1 MMGNAAMTFF
11 SRLGSLAAA
20 FAFTLGA
27 SLFGAAFSGSAL
39 AAPQNYELSF
49 QPAVTPVAERIHSFH
64 DILLWIIIVITIF
77 VLLLL
82 LWVMFRF
89 SEKRNPNPSK
99 TTHNV
104 TLELA
109 WTVIP
114 VLILIGIAFPS
125 FRLLYFADRA
135 EDADMTIK
143 AIGRQWYWS
152 YEYPD
157 NGSFTFDSFMVED
170 DDLQPG
176 QPRLLTADNALVLPV
191 DTNIRILVTA
201 SDVIHN
207 FAMPQFGLKT
217 DAVPGRINETWTYVP
232 AEYAGQ
238 TFYGQCSELCG
249 TDHAFMPIMVKMVSK
264 EEFAAWVEQA
274 QEQYGSLEVP
284 AEIKAAEAPTEPV
297 EAETTSQNV
306 ELAAVSTAVA
316 PSQIAPSK

>member
-1 MMGNAAMTFF
+1 MNFL
-11 SRLGSLAAA
+11 SRFGISAAA
-20 FAFTLGA
+20 FLFTLGA
-27 SLFGAAFSGSAL
+27 TVFGTGVFSRAS
-39 AAPQNYELSF
+39 AAPQNYELGL
-49 QPAVTPVAERIHSFH
+49 QQAVTPVMERIHSFH
-64 DILLWIIIVITIF
+64 SILLVLITAITVF
-77 VLLLL
+77 VMLLL
-82 LWVMFRF
+82 LWVMFRY

-104 TLELA
+104 VLELA

-125 FRLLYFADRA
+125 FRLLYFADRV

-152 YEYPD
+152 FEYPD
-157 NGSFTFDSFMVED
+157 HGNFTFDSFIVAD
-170 DDLQPG
+170 ADLQPG

-201 SDVIHN
+201 SDVLHN

-249 TDHAFMPIMVKMVSK
+249 TGHAFMPIMIHMVSK
-264 EEFAAWVEQA
+264 EEFATWVEKA
-274 QEQYGSLEVP
+274 QQEYGAVETPKGPTAVAEV
-284 AEIKAAEAPTEPV
+284 ENDRG
-297 EAETTSQNV
+297 ETQKTPQSV
-306 ELAAVSTAVA
+306 ELAAVSADITL
-316 PSQIAPSK
+316 SK

>member
-1 MMGNAAMTFF
+1 MTFLR
-11 SRLGSLAAA
+11 RLGSSAVA
-20 FAFTLGA
+20 FALVLGTG
-27 SLFGAAFSGSAL
+27 SFGLGFLSSAV
-39 AAPQNYELSF
+39 AAPQNYEINM
-49 QPAVTPVAERIHSFH
+49 QPAATPVAERIHSFH
-64 DILLWIIIVITIF
+64 EILLWLITIITIF
-77 VLLLL
+77 VLILL

-99 TTHNV
+99 TTHHV
-104 TLELA
+104 GLELA

-125 FRLLYFADRA
+125 FRLLYFADHT

-157 NGSFTFDSFMVED
+157 NGNFTFDSFIVAD
-170 DDLQPG
+170 ADLQPG

-201 SDVIHN
+201 SDVLHN

-249 TDHAFMPIMVKMVSK
+249 TGHAFMPIMIHMVSK
-264 EEFAAWVEQA
+264 AEFAAWVEKA
-274 QEQYGSLEVP
+274 QQEYGAVETPKGPTDV
-284 AEIKAAEAPTEPV
+284 AEGENEKTPQ
-297 EAETTSQNV
+297 SV
-306 ELAAVSTAVA
+306 ELAAVSAD
-316 PSQIAPSK
+316 IAQSK

>member
-1 MMGNAAMTFF
+1 MNFL
-11 SRLGSLAAA
+11 SRLGRSAAA
-20 FAFTLGA
+20 FVFTPAVLAGA
-27 SLFGAAFSGSAL
+27 LALSGGAAWAQ
-39 AAPQNYELSF
+39 PQNYDLGF
-49 QPAVTPVAERIHSFH
+49 QEAVTPVMQRIASFH
-64 DILLWIIIVITIF
+64 DVLLYIITAITIF
-77 VLLLL
+77 VLVLL
-82 LWVMFRF
+82 LWVMFRY

-104 TLELA
+104 VLELA

-125 FRLLYFADRA
+125 FRLLYFADRV
-135 EDADMTIK
+135 EDADITIK

-157 NGSFTFDSFMVED
+157 HGNFTFDSFIVAD
-170 DDLQPG
+170 GDLQPG

-201 SDVIHN
+201 SDVLHN

-232 AEYAGQ
+232 AEYAGR

-249 TDHAFMPIMVKMVSK
+249 TGHAYMPINIHMVTKA
-264 EEFAAWVEQA
+264 EFAAWTEQA
-274 QEQYGSLEVP
+274 REQYGSNEVP
-284 AEIKAAEAPTEPV
+284 SEVPGEQPADVT
-297 EAETTSQNV
+297 
-306 ELAAVSTAVA
+306 
-316 PSQIAPSK
+316 IADAGVTQSK

>member
-1 MMGNAAMTFF
+1 MTFL
-11 SRLGSLAAA
+11 SRLGTFAAA
-20 FAFTLGA
+20 FALTLGA
-27 SLFGAAFSGSAL
+27 AVFGAGFLSSAV
-39 AAPQNYELSF
+39 AAPQNYEMNF
-49 QPAVTPVAERIHSFH
+49 QPAVTPVMERIHSFH
-64 DILLWIIIVITIF
+64 EILLWIIILITLF
-77 VLLLL
+77 VLALL
-82 LWVMFRF
+82 LWVMFRY
-89 SEKRNPNPSK
+89 SEKRNPTPSK

-114 VLILIGIAFPS
+114 VLVLIAIAFPS
-125 FRLLYFADRA
+125 FRLLYFADRV
-135 EDADMTIK
+135 EDADITIK

-157 NGSFTFDSFMVED
+157 HGNFTFDSFIVAD
-170 DDLQPG
+170 ADLQPG

-201 SDVIHN
+201 SDVLHN

-249 TDHAFMPIMVKMVSK
+249 TGHAFMPINIKMVSK
-264 EEFAAWVEQA
+264 EEFATWTEQA
-274 QEQYGSLEVP
+274 REEYARVDEPQPVKQ
-284 AEIKAAEAPTEPV
+284 AAAPTKVV
-297 EAETTSQNV
+297 ESDTAPQSV
-306 ELAAVSTAVA
+306 ELAAVSADTALT
-316 PSQIAPSK
+316 K

>member
-1 MMGNAAMTFF
+1 MTFL
-11 SRLGSLAAA
+11 SRLGTFAAA
-20 FAFTLGA
+20 FALILGA
-27 SLFGAAFSGSAL
+27 AVFGAGFLSSAV
-39 AAPQNYELSF
+39 AAPQNYEMNF
-49 QPAVTPVAERIHSFH
+49 QPAVTPVMERIHSFH
-64 DILLWIIIVITIF
+64 EILLWIIILITLF
-77 VLLLL
+77 VLALL
-82 LWVMFRF
+82 LWVMFRY

-114 VLILIGIAFPS
+114 VLVLIAIAFPS
-125 FRLLYFADRA
+125 FRLLYFADRV
-135 EDADMTIK
+135 EDADITIK

-157 NGSFTFDSFMVED
+157 HGNFTFDSFIVAD
-170 DDLQPG
+170 ADLQPG

-201 SDVIHN
+201 SDVLHN

-249 TDHAFMPIMVKMVSK
+249 TGHAFMPINIKMVSK
-264 EEFAAWVEQA
+264 EEFATWTEQA
-274 QEQYGSLEVP
+274 REEYARVDEPQPVKQ
-284 AEIKAAEAPTEPV
+284 AAAPTEG
-297 EAETTSQNV
+297 AESETAPQSV
-306 ELAAVSTAVA
+306 ELAAVSADTAL
-316 PSQIAPSK
+316 SK

>member
-1 MMGNAAMTFF
+1 MTFL
-11 SRLGSLAAA
+11 SRLGSFAAA
-20 FAFTLGA
+20 FLLTLGPA
-27 SLFGAAFSGSAL
+27 TLGTAL
-39 AAPQNYELSF
+39 AQPENYQLGF
-49 QPAVTPVAERIHSFH
+49 QKAVTPVAERIESFH
-64 DILLWIIIVITIF
+64 DLLLVLITVITIF
-77 VLLLL
+77 VLALL
-82 LWVMFRF
+82 LWVMFRY
-89 SEKRNPNPSK
+89 SEKRNPNPSR

-125 FRLLYFADRA
+125 FRLLYFSDQVQEADI
-135 EDADMTIK
+135 TVK

-157 NGSFTFDSFMVED
+157 HGNFTFDSFMVAEA
-170 DDLQPG
+170 DLQPG

-191 DTNIRILVTA
+191 DTNIRFLVTA
-201 SDVIHN
+201 SDVLHN

-249 TDHAFMPIMVKMVSK
+249 TGHAYMPINIHMVTK
-264 EEFAAWVEQA
+264 EEFAAWTEQA
-274 QEQYGSLEVP
+274 REQYGSNEAPREVP
-284 AEIKAAEAPTEPV
+284 GEQSADVK
-297 EAETTSQNV
+297 
-306 ELAAVSTAVA
+306 
-316 PSQIAPSK
+316 IADAGVQQSK

>member
-1 MMGNAAMTFF
+1 MTFL
-11 SRLGSLAAA
+11 SRLGVLAAA
-20 FAFTLGA
+20 FLFTFGPSMAGQAVATPQDYQLG
-27 SLFGAAFSGSAL
+27 L
-39 AAPQNYELSF
+39 QD
-49 QPAVTPVAERIHSFH
+49 AVTPVMERIHSFH
-64 DILLWIIIVITIF
+64 SILLVIITVITLF
-77 VLLLL
+77 VLVLM

-125 FRLLYFADRA
+125 FRLLYFADQVQS
-135 EDADMTIK
+135 ADITVK

-157 NGSFTFDSFMVED
+157 HGNFTFDSYIVADED
-170 DDLQPG
+170 LEPG

-201 SDVIHN
+201 SDVLHN

-232 AEYAGQ
+232 AEYAGR

-249 TDHAFMPIMVKMVSK
+249 TGHAYMPIMVHMVSK
-264 EEFAAWVEQA
+264 AEFAAWTEKAREEYARNDEPAGEPAGQPEET
-274 QEQYGSLEVP
+274 QETV
-284 AEIKAAEAPTEPV
+284 KVAAASAAV
-297 EAETTSQNV
+297 TTS
-306 ELAAVSTAVA
+306 E
-316 PSQIAPSK
+316 